1 MAIKHQIVVEKEL
14 KKNKACLGEDL
25 VNVIIKSDLKCS
37 KDNARKIPS
46 RSWLWWEDRMWGNPP
61 CLTRWRVKI

>member
-37 KDNARKIPS
+37 KDNARKIIS
-46 RSWLWWEDRMWGNPP
+46 RMTKEG
-61 CLTRWRVKI
+61 KIKSSRPI